1 MYELTTAIN
10 LWAVP
15 KTLANN
21 PCHGFSVIAGI
32 NDTGG
37 DKFLTGEKLSPV
49 TTPVNYYCGDH
60 DTGDK

>member
-1 MYELTTAIN
+1 MAIN

-15 KTLANN
+15 TTLANN

-37 DKFLTGEKLSPV
+37 DKFLTGD
-49 TTPVNYYCGDH
+49 NNI
-60 DTGDK
+60 GDKIYCWCQQHR